1 MEVVTIRNGSDV
13 VDLDLPIQVKDG
25 MMKFLDQYSQFAFVK
40 ETGDVI
46 AAVDFDG
53 NLDVSMLGVEL
64 INKKK

>member
-13 VDLDLPIQVKDG
+13 VDLDLPMEVKCK
-25 MMKFLDQYSQFAFVK
+25 MLKFLEQYSQFAFVK

-53 NLDVSMLGVEL
+53 NLDVSMVGVEL
-64 INKKK
+64 LNKKK